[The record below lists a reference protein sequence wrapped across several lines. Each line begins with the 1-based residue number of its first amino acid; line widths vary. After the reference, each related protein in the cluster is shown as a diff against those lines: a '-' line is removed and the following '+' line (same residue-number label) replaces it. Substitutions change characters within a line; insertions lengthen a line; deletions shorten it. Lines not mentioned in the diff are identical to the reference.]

1 MQKIKINGLEELIGK
16 SVMQKARGE
25 NDLSRKILKGANVL
39 FVTHAYIT
47 IFSNLFRDFTS
58 ARCNTYTIIRHPLFP
73 FKGTAS
79 KLFVYKKEK
88 MQRHISISRIIGPYS
103 LNFLKDFF
111 LTIFWGLKT
120 GIVYDIAF
128 GTNNLNTL
136 SLLALKKLGRVKK
149 VVFVSI
155 DYTPSRYENPV
166 LNFLYHWFDR
176 ICCYHA
182 DIIWNSSRRMNEAR
196 VKNGVDPKKIVS
208 TIVMPDGSN
217 FDPKKRLPINKID
230 RKKLIFLGGMRPIT
244 GAKLILESFKDVIK
258 EVPDVT
264 LLLIGGGPKL
274 EEYKKLAQALE
285 LGKHVSFTGFIERHE
300 DVDDLLCTGAIGLA
314 PFVSDKSS
322 YEYYSDAGKPKA
334 YLAAGMPVIITRVP
348 EIADEIEKERAG
360 IVIEYS
366 KIELTNA
373 LVTLLKDDKKYKEFR
388 ENAVKLSKKYI
399 WSNIFNEAYKQTF
412 KQTKN

>member
-1 MQKIKINGLEELIGK
+1 MSKN
-16 SVMQKARGE
+16 M
-25 NDLSRKILKGANVL
+25 LKGANVL

-47 IFSNLFRDFTS
+47 IFSDLFRDFTS
-58 ARCNTYTIIRHPLFP
+58 ARCNAYTIIRHPLFP
-73 FKGTAS
+73 LKGTQS

-88 MQRHISISRIIGPYS
+88 MQRHIAISRIIGPYS

-111 LTIFWGLKT
+111 LTIFWGVKT

-136 SLLALKKLGRVKK
+136 SLLVLKKLGRVKK
-149 VVFVSI
+149 VIFISI
-155 DYTPSRYENPV
+155 DYTPSRYDNLV
-166 LNFLYHWFDR
+166 LDALYHWFDR

-196 VKNGVDPKKIVS
+196 VKNGVDPKKIVY

-217 FDPKKRLPINKID
+217 FDPKKRLPIGKID

-244 GAKLILESFKDVIK
+244 GVKLLLESFKDVVK

-274 EEYKKLAQALE
+274 GEYKKLAQALE

-314 PFVSDKSS
+314 PFVRDKGS

-334 YLAAGMPVIITRVP
+334 YLAAGAPVIITRVP
-348 EIADEIEKERAG
+348 EIANEIEKERAG
-360 IVIEYS
+360 IVIEYN
-366 KIELTNA
+366 KTELTKA
-373 LVTLLKDDKKYKEFR
+373 VVLLLKDDKKYKEFR
-388 ENAVKLSKKYI
+388 ENAIKLSKKYI
-399 WSNIFNEAYKQTF
+399 WPNIFKDTYRKTF
-412 KQTKN
+412 IFFEQLKN